1 MDDTRHQPFGRYHLV
16 RKLGQGGM
24 AEVYLAEVQGPGGFR
39 KRVAVKRLLPHFAA
53 NRRFVSMLR
62 DEAHIA
68 ALIRHPHVGEVL
80 DFGEV
85 DGQHYIAM
93 EFIDGV
99 DLASVLRTY
108 RAQGRRMPVA
118 ASVYVGLCVALGLE
132 AAHQVV
138 DAEGRRQEVIHRDVS
153 PHNILVSYEGAV
165 KLIDFGVAK
174 AQNNSTKT
182 RSGVIK
188 GKLQYMS
195 PEQAQART
203 IDARADVFSLGMSLY
218 KMLTGRLPF
227 VGQNEYQVYEQI
239 LRKHPDPPRA
249 RAPEVPEDVE
259 ALVLKALR
267 KDPDRRY
274 GSAGEM
280 AAALEAA
287 LAALDPDFGARD
299 LADVLTADAPRA
311 GIVEQAED
319 EDDDFVST
327 VDSLP
332 VPQAASD
339 PSRRGPRFT
348 RIEPGDEHDGRVT
361 RIEASEPPAP
371 RAASTPSGLS
381 PGHGS
386 APSARPRAVPLP
398 VPLPDVDPAF
408 ASDDEDDT
416 TALPLPPTQAL
427 PLTDRATA
435 PRIVVPPAEPEPAST
450 PSLHT
455 SALRAIGRRPL
466 GALLLLLV
474 GGVGLTGL
482 ILAFQRADAPARPSA
497 RQPVSVQPLARID
510 AAPPPLDA
518 AVVAPVDAAVVDAA
532 PPPVDAAPDA
542 TPDAAPLPDAAPDA
556 APPRRVVRR
565 RPAKGF
571 LTVNALPWAHVEVDG
586 VRLADHTPVRRHAL
600 RAGTHT
606 VTLVAP
612 DGRTWKQ
619 RVVVRPGRE
628 HKLTHVFE

>member
-108 RAQGRRMPVA
+108 RAQRRRMPVA

-239 LRKHPDPPRA
+239 LRKHPDPLRD

-274 GSAGEM
+274 QSAGEM
-280 AAALEAA
+280 AAALEVA
-287 LAALDPDFGARD
+287 LTALDPDFGARD
-299 LADVLTADAPRA
+299 LADLLNADVPRA
-311 GIVEQAED
+311 GIVEPTDD

-332 VPQAASD
+332 VPRAASE

-348 RIEPGDEHDGRVT
+348 RIEAGDDQDGRVT
-361 RIEASEPPAP
+361 RIEASEPPPARP
-371 RAASTPSGLS
+371 ASTPSGLS
-381 PGHGS
+381 PARGS
-386 APSARPRAVPLP
+386 APSARPVPVPVALPLP
-398 VPLPDVDPAF
+398 KVDPTF
-408 ASDDEDDT
+408 AADDEDDT

-427 PLTDRATA
+427 PLPDRATA

-455 SALRAIGRRPL
+455 SALRALGRRPL
-466 GALLLLLV
+466 GALLLLLL
-474 GGVGLTGL
+474 GGVGL
-482 ILAFQRADAPARPSA
+482 A
-497 RQPVSVQPLARID
+497 
-510 AAPPPLDA
+510 
-518 AVVAPVDAAVVDAA
+518 
-532 PPPVDAAPDA
+532 
-542 TPDAAPLPDAAPDA
+542 
-556 APPRRVVRR
+556 
-565 RPAKGF
+565 
-571 LTVNALPWAHVEVDG
+571 
-586 VRLADHTPVRRHAL
+586 
-600 RAGTHT
+600 
-606 VTLVAP
+606 
-612 DGRTWKQ
+612 
-619 RVVVRPGRE
+619 
-628 HKLTHVFE
+628 